1 MTELAD
7 LDGAGLLAAYR
18 AGQASPVE
26 AVASCL
32 ERIEQLEPQ
41 VNAVV
46 TLCAD
51 TCLEQARDSQ
61 RRWRAGTPRPLEGL
75 PVGLKDIIFTAGV
88 RTTGGSVIYGD
99 LVPATDAVVVERLRA
114 AGALVLAK
122 LQTYEFAMGDNSHYG
137 PTRNPW
143 RLDHTPGGSSTG
155 SGAALAARELPLAV
169 GTDTGGSIRVPA
181 SFCGVVGLKPTLGLV
196 SRRGVMLQSWTLD
209 HVGPMT
215 RSVADAARML
225 AAMAGHD
232 PLDPASIRG
241 PTGGYQQALDAGV
254 RGMRIGVPAEWF
266 FDLVDPEVE
275 AATREALAILAE
287 RGASVVEVPL
297 PSARLSDVIGWTI
310 MYAEYA
316 ALHEDTFDRLEEYS
330 APLSQQ
336 LLASS
341 PFVSA
346 VDYARSLRALHL
358 VQRDFETAF
367 EQVQALV
374 VPGMVGVA
382 PRLEDMR
389 FQIGDR
395 GYEWGELVA
404 RTTMIFNLAGIP
416 ALSLPAGLHSSGLP
430 MGIQVAARPFDEAT
444 CFQVG
449 QVYERATGHHRLAP
463 PLLSA

>member
-1 MTELAD
+1 MPELAD

-18 AGQASPVE
+18 AGQASPME

-32 ERIEQLEPQ
+32 ERIERLEPQ

-46 TLCAD
+46 TLSSE
-51 TCLEQARDSQ
+51 TCLEQARDSL
-61 RRWRAGTPRPLEGL
+61 RRWREGAPRPLEGL

-88 RTTGGSVIYGD
+88 RTTGGSVIYDD
-99 LVPATDAVVVERLRA
+99 LVPANDAAVVERLRA

-143 RLDHTPGGSSTG
+143 QLDHTPGGSSTG

-241 PTGGYQQALDAGV
+241 PAGGYQQALDAGV

-266 FDLVDPEVE
+266 FDVVDPEIE
-275 AATREALAILAE
+275 AATMEALAILAE
-287 RGASVVEVPL
+287 RGASIVEVPL
-297 PSARLSDVIGWTI
+297 PSARHSDVIGWTI

-316 ALHEDTFDRLEEYS
+316 ALHEDTFDRLEDYS

-336 LLASS
+336 ILVSS
-341 PFVSA
+341 QFVSA

-358 VQRDFETAF
+358 VQRDFEAAF

-382 PRLEDMR
+382 PLLADMR
-389 FQIGDR
+389 FRIGDR
-395 GYEWGELVA
+395 GYGWGELVA

-430 MGIQVAARPFDEAT
+430 MGIQVAARPFDETT

-449 QVYERATGHHRLAP
+449 QAYEQATGHHLLAP

>member
-7 LDGAGLLAAYR
+7 LTAAELLAAYR

-32 ERIEQLEPQ
+32 ERIERLEPQ

-51 TCLEQARDSQ
+51 ACLEQALASL
-61 RRWRAGTPRPLEGL
+61 RRWREGTPRPLEGL
-75 PVGLKDIIFTAGV
+75 PVGLKDIISTAGV
-88 RTTGGSVIYGD
+88 RTTGGSVIHGD
-99 LVPATDAVVVERLRA
+99 LVPTADAAVVERLTA
-114 AGALVLAK
+114 GGALVLAK
-122 LQTYEFAMGDNSHYG
+122 LQTYEFAMGDNGHYG

-143 RLDHTPGGSSTG
+143 RLDRTPGGSSTG

-215 RSVADAARML
+215 RSVADAALML
-225 AAMAGHD
+225 TAMAGYD
-232 PLDPASIRG
+232 PLDPASIRS
-241 PTGGYQQALDAGV
+241 PAGGYQQALAAGV
-254 RGMRIGVPAEWF
+254 EGMRIGVPADWF
-266 FDLVDPEVE
+266 FDVVDPEVE
-275 AATREALAILAE
+275 AATRHALAVLSE
-287 RGASVVEVPL
+287 QGASVVEVPL
-297 PSARLSDVIGWTI
+297 PTARLSDVIGWMI

-316 ALHEDTFDRLEEYS
+316 ALHEGTFDRLEDYS
-330 APLSQQ
+330 APLSQEI
-336 LLASS
+336 LVSS
-341 PFVSA
+341 QFVSA
-346 VDYARSLRALHL
+346 LDYARSLRALHL
-358 VQRDFETAF
+358 VQRDFESAF

-374 VPGMVGVA
+374 VPGMAGVA
-382 PRLEDMR
+382 PRLDDMR
-389 FQIGDR
+389 FEIGGR

-404 RTTMIFNLAGIP
+404 RMTMIFNLAGIP
-416 ALSLPAGLHSSGLP
+416 ALSLPSGLHSSGLP

-449 QVYERATGHHRLAP
+449 QAYEHATGHNLPAP